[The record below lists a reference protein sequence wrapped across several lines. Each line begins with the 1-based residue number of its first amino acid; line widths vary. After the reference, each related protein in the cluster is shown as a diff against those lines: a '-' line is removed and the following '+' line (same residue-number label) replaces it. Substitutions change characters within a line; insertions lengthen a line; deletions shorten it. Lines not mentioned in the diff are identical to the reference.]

1 MRITL
6 VSLITIA
13 LFSCGG
19 ESETIHPEK
28 RDLTQAVYAS
38 GKIFPKNDYKVSARL
53 PGYVQEILVHVG
65 DTVSAGQPL
74 LRIRSDIS
82 AINVE
87 AAKNQYNLA
96 ANNASENG
104 PVLSALK
111 QDVSAAES
119 KYLLDSTNYKR
130 YENLLA
136 SKSASQLQVDQA
148 KVLFES
154 SRAGWKRAKYNYS
167 STRDRLRTESQN
179 AKLQLDAQTTN
190 QGDYTINSAVSGKVY
205 DIIPKIGD
213 LVNSQMPLVEI
224 GSATEFEV
232 ELSID
237 EADISLVVVGQEVL
251 YEIDAY
257 KDIPLTGTVLEIYPR
272 ISPGNKTAKII
283 ASVSLTKDM
292 VVYSGMS
299 IESNIIIAEKKS
311 VLVIPREYIKPGN
324 LVNVKGKAEPV
335 KITTGAGD
343 LEYME
348 VTSGLSET
356 DELEK

>member
-1 MRITL
+1 MRTL
-6 VSLITIA
+6 IVLLISIA
-13 LFSCGG
+13 LVSCGG
-19 ESETIHPEK
+19 ESESTHPEK

-82 AINVE
+82 SINVE

-96 ANNASENG
+96 ANNASESG

-111 QDVSAAES
+111 QEVAAAES
-119 KYLLDSTNYKR
+119 KYILDSTNYKR
-130 YENLLA
+130 YENLFT

-154 SRAGWKRAKYNYS
+154 SRAAWTRSKYNYS

-237 EADISLVVVGQEVL
+237 ETDISFVVVGQEVL

-283 ASVSLTKDM
+283 ASVSLAKDM

-324 LVNVKGKAEPV
+324 LVNVKGIAEPV
-335 KITTGAGD
+335 KITTGAVD

>member
-1 MRITL
+1 MRIL
-6 VSLITIA
+6 VAVTISIA
-13 LFSCGG
+13 LLSCKGG
-19 ESETIHPEK
+19 QETIHPEK

-74 LRIRSDIS
+74 LRIKSEIS
-82 AINVE
+82 AINVD

-96 ANNASENG
+96 SNNASESG

-111 QDVSAAES
+111 QEVSAAES

-130 YENLLA
+130 FENLLA
-136 SKSASQLQVDQA
+136 SKSASQLQFDQS
-148 KVLFES
+148 KVQFES
-154 SRAGWKRAKYNYS
+154 SRAAWTRAKYTYS
-167 STRDRLRTESQN
+167 STRDRLRTEAQN
-179 AKLQLDAQTTN
+179 AKLQLDAQTSN
-190 QGDYTINSAVSGKVY
+190 QGDYTIISAVSGKVY
-205 DIIPKIGD
+205 DIMPKIGD
-213 LVNSQMPLVEI
+213 LVSLQIPLVEI

-237 EADISLVVVGQEVL
+237 ETDISLVVLGQEVL

-257 KDIPLTGTVLEIYPR
+257 KDIPLTGTVMEIYPR

-283 ASVSLTKDM
+283 ASVSLADDM
-292 VVYSGMS
+292 IVYSGMS
-299 IESNIIIAEKKS
+299 IESNIIVSEKKS
-311 VLVIPREYIKPGN
+311 VLVIPREYLKSGN
-324 LVNVKGKAEPV
+324 TVNVKGKEEPV
-335 KITTGAGD
+335 KITVGAGD
-343 LEYME
+343 LEFIE
-348 VTSGLSET
+348 VTSGISEA

>member
-1 MRITL
+1 MRTL
-6 VSLITIA
+6 IA
-13 LFSCGG
+13 ATVAIAFLSCKGG
-19 ESETIHPEK
+19 NETVHPEK

-38 GKIFPKNDYKVSARL
+38 GKIYPKNHYKVSSRL

-74 LRIRSDIS
+74 IRIRSEIS

-87 AAKNQYNLA
+87 AAKNQYQLA

-104 PVLSALK
+104 PALGALK
-111 QDVSAAES
+111 QEVAAAES
-119 KYLLDSTNYKR
+119 KYILDSTNFVR
-130 YENLLA
+130 YGNLLQA
-136 SKSASQLQVDQA
+136 KSASQLQYDQS
-148 KVLFES
+148 KVQFES
-154 SRAGWKRAKYNYS
+154 SRAAWNRSKYNYT
-167 STRDRLRTESQN
+167 STRDRLRTESEN

-205 DIIPKIGD
+205 DIVPQLGD
-213 LVNSQMPLVEI
+213 LVSSQIPLIEI

-237 EADISLVVVGQEVL
+237 ETDISFVVAGQEIL

-257 KDIPLTGTVLEIYPR
+257 RDVPLTGTVLEIYPR
-272 ISPGNKTAKII
+272 ISSGNKTAKII
-283 ASVSLTKDM
+283 ASISLGDSM

-299 IESNIIIAEKKS
+299 VESNIIIAEKKS
-311 VLVIPREYIKPGN
+311 VLVIPREYVKPGN
-324 LVNVKGKAEPV
+324 MVNVKGKDQPV

>member
-1 MRITL
+1 MRIL
-6 VSLITIA
+6 IASLTTIA
-13 LFSCGG
+13 LISCKGG
-19 ESETIHPEK
+19 SETIRPEK

-65 DTVSAGQPL
+65 DTVTAGQPL

-82 AINVE
+82 TINVE

-96 ANNASENG
+96 ANNASESG

-111 QDVSAAES
+111 QEVNASES
-119 KYLLDSTNYKR
+119 KYLLDSTNFRR

-154 SRAGWKRAKYNYS
+154 SRAAWNRSRYNYN

-190 QGDYTINSAVSGKVY
+190 QGDFTINAAVSGKVY
-205 DIIPKIGD
+205 DIVPKIGD
-213 LVNSQMPLVEI
+213 LVNSQMSLIEI

-237 EADISLVVVGQEVL
+237 ETDISFVVVGQEVL

-257 KDIPLTGTVLEIYPR
+257 RDFPLTGTVLEIYPR
-272 ISPGNKTAKII
+272 ISAGNKTAKII
-283 ASVSLTKDM
+283 ASVTFGKDM

-299 IESNIIIAEKKS
+299 IESNIIITEKKS
-311 VLVIPREYIKPGN
+311 VLVIPREYVKPGN
-324 LVNVKGKAEPV
+324 TVNVKGKDQPV
-335 KITTGAGD
+335 KITTGASD
-343 LEYME
+343 LEFIE